1 MSVEPIRLRASD
13 GESGPAEAEI
23 IRYGS
28 VARIGRA
35 IAFALGGLLGGAVCI
50 LFPVVHLITTWALP
64 LGGIVLGL
72 KALRTREKLVS
83 LSGPCPSCQ
92 EKVQLFGGPVHGG
105 KPRTCPRCRIA
116 LELLP
121 VVDDQSA
128 GRT

>member
-23 IRYGS
+23 IRYG
-28 VARIGRA
+28 
-35 IAFALGGLLGGAVCI
+35 
-50 LFPVVHLITTWALP
+50 
-64 LGGIVLGL
+64 
-72 KALRTREKLVS
+72 
-83 LSGPCPSCQ
+83 
-92 EKVQLFGGPVHGG
+92 KVQLFGGPVQGG